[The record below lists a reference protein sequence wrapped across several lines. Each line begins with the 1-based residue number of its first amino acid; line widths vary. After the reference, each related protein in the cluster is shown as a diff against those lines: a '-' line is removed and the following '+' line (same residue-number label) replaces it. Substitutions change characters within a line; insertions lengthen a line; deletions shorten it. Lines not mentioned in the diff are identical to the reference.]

1 MLHPDTWSYGD
12 EEAKLFSISV
22 VSQENFRIY
31 WSLWVC
37 SPWDETSPGRW
48 LTPPPLSDSLFH
60 ILWISQL
67 VSEFTSLQTWNI
79 CDIKHSW
86 LSNRSVI
93 NDRTEE
99 VITEDLFWTLN
110 RPVFIILASLK
121 MSLLFIYRSPWWLID
136 GFVIRVAWKTG
147 TENSEFKFRL
157 RTGLHAHTHTH
168 TAHKPK
174 VRGHLSVSVNS
185 RKKTN
190 QWLQQHSRVQDKV
203 PQCYCKQLLTNPQLE
218 GDWLQRSS
226 STQSTNGGGTTPNA
240 WRAAHHLSDQTAAW
254 RGRAQTCRQ
263 LQFIRRSSLLEH
275 LETLYWLLAVAQT
288 NHFLR
293 SWGDVGDQIK
303 FITYCWFPV
312 ASRRSHDCDSVLL
325 SRCFCSDSYQT
336 WIWTASGVVGKPRL
350 HHAGARMTRNKYGVS
365 VLKKNSWKTNG
376 GFSFHTCA

>member
-48 LTPPPLSDSLFH
+48 LTPPLLPDSLFH

-168 TAHKPK
+168 THCSQTK
-174 VRGHLSVSVNS
+174 G
-185 RKKTN
+185 
-190 QWLQQHSRVQDKV
+190 
-203 PQCYCKQLLTNPQLE
+203 
-218 GDWLQRSS
+218 QRSS
-226 STQSTNGGGTTPNA
+226 LSLCQQQKKDKPVTPTTQQSPGQSPPV
-240 WRAAHHLSDQTAAW
+240 LLQTAAYKPTA
-254 RGRAQTCRQ
+254 GRWLATAFLVHPKHEGGWNYTQRLKSSTAPVWSNCCVTWKSPNMPTASVYQT
-263 LQFIRRSSLLEH
+263 LVSP
-275 LETLYWLLAVAQT
+275 
-288 NHFLR
+288 
-293 SWGDVGDQIK
+293 G
-303 FITYCWFPV
+303 
-312 ASRRSHDCDSVLL
+312 ASRDALLTISCCTNKSLPVLMRWCWRSDKVYHILL
-325 SRCFCSDSYQT
+325 ISCGQ
-336 WIWTASGVVGKPRL
+336 
-350 HHAGARMTRNKYGVS
+350 
-365 VLKKNSWKTNG
+365 
-376 GFSFHTCA
+376 

>member
-48 LTPPPLSDSLFH
+48 LTPPLLPDSLFH

-168 TAHKPK
+168 T
-174 VRGHLSVSVNS
+174 
-185 RKKTN
+185 
-190 QWLQQHSRVQDKV
+190 
-203 PQCYCKQLLTNPQLE
+203 LLTN
-218 GDWLQRSS
+218 QRSEVIS
-226 STQSTNGGGTTPNA
+226 QSLSTAEKRQTSDSNNTAESRTKSPSVTANSCLQTHSWKVIGYSVPRPPKARRGVELHPTAEEQHSTCLIKLLRHVEEPKHA
-240 WRAAHHLSDQTAAW
+240 DSFSLSDA
-254 RGRAQTCRQ
+254 R
-263 LQFIRRSSLLEH
+263 L
-275 LETLYWLLAVAQT
+275 
-288 NHFLR
+288 
-293 SWGDVGDQIK
+293 SWSI
-303 FITYCWFPV
+303 
-312 ASRRSHDCDSVLL
+312 SRRSID
-325 SRCFCSDSYQT
+325 Y
-336 WIWTASGVVGKPRL
+336 
-350 HHAGARMTRNKYGVS
+350 
-365 VLKKNSWKTNG
+365 
-376 GFSFHTCA
+376 

>member
-48 LTPPPLSDSLFH
+48 LTPPLLPDSRFH

-157 RTGLHAHTHTH
+157 RTGLHARTHTH

-203 PQCYCKQLLTNPQLE
+203 PQCYCKQLLTKVIGYSVPRPPKARRGVELHPTPEEQH
-218 GDWLQRSS
+218 
-226 STQSTNGGGTTPNA
+226 TTCLIKLLRDVEEPKHA
-240 WRAAHHLSDQTAAW
+240 DSFSLSDA
-254 RGRAQTCRQ
+254 R
-263 LQFIRRSSLLEH
+263 L
-275 LETLYWLLAVAQT
+275 
-288 NHFLR
+288 
-293 SWGDVGDQIK
+293 SWSI
-303 FITYCWFPV
+303 
-312 ASRRSHDCDSVLL
+312 SRRSID
-325 SRCFCSDSYQT
+325 Y
-336 WIWTASGVVGKPRL
+336 
-350 HHAGARMTRNKYGVS
+350 
-365 VLKKNSWKTNG
+365 
-376 GFSFHTCA
+376 

>member
-48 LTPPPLSDSLFH
+48 LTPPLLPDSLFH

-147 TENSEFKFRL
+147 TENW
-157 RTGLHAHTHTH
+157 
-168 TAHKPK
+168 
-174 VRGHLSVSVNS
+174 V
-185 RKKTN
+185 
-190 QWLQQHSRVQDKV
+190 
-203 PQCYCKQLLTNPQLE
+203 
-218 GDWLQRSS
+218 
-226 STQSTNGGGTTPNA
+226 
-240 WRAAHHLSDQTAAW
+240 
-254 RGRAQTCRQ
+254 
-263 LQFIRRSSLLEH
+263 
-275 LETLYWLLAVAQT
+275 
-288 NHFLR
+288 
-293 SWGDVGDQIK
+293 
-303 FITYCWFPV
+303 
-312 ASRRSHDCDSVLL
+312 
-325 SRCFCSDSYQT
+325 
-336 WIWTASGVVGKPRL
+336 
-350 HHAGARMTRNKYGVS
+350 
-365 VLKKNSWKTNG
+365 
-376 GFSFHTCA
+376 